1 MENQVKQFRDD
12 EVVVLRYW
20 SKERQEYVINVYPKI
35 GARLRLA
42 HESNENIHISTNI
55 YKYDENIA
63 VVIGTVQTDKGQF
76 TGIGMASVERD
87 NRIAPAILEL
97 AESRSIARALR
108 WAGYGVEYCS
118 AEEVSHLENGTGKE
132 QSNKQKNTPGFSQSG
147 NGNEGQP
154 VSRKGNVQIGFDA
167 AEGVPNVYTP
177 RYEVQDGQG
186 APASTAHSADNGNG
200 GNGNGQKRR
209 QLSIK
214 QYNYIKSLGKK
225 LGYDYGGLTEL
236 CMMHFN
242 VEIEALDTSDA
253 SSMIAYLQNGAP
265 IPAKTPAPVP
275 EHQLNS

>member
-1 MENQVKQFRDD
+1 
-12 EVVVLRYW
+12 
-20 SKERQEYVINVYPKI
+20 VYPKV
-35 GARLRLA
+35 GGRLRLA
-42 HESNENIHISTNI
+42 HENNDAINIETEI
-55 YKYDENIA
+55 YRYDENLA
-63 VVIGTVQTDKGQF
+63 VVIATVKTMSGQF
-76 TGIGMASVERD
+76 TGIGMSSVERD
-87 NRIAPAILEL
+87 KKIAPAILEL
-97 AESRSIARALR
+97 AETRGIARALR
-108 WAGYGVEYCS
+108 FAGFGVEYCS
-118 AEEVSHLENGTGKE
+118 AEEVSHLENGNGKG

-209 QLSIK
+209 QLSLK

-225 LGYDYGGLTEL
+225 LGYDYGGLAEL
-236 CMMHFN
+236 CRMHFN